1 LVCAFFIFL
10 TMLRIGHRGAKG
22 YVAENTLASFENAIS
37 LGVDGI
43 ELDVHRSVDGQI
55 MVIHD
60 ETIDRTTSAK
70 GFVIDFTA
78 AELIEFGIPTL
89 TNVIDAVKRRC
100 FVNIEIKAE
109 ATAQVVVRLIED
121 YVINKG
127 HQYDDFIISC
137 FDWEVL
143 KAVKLLN
150 PLVRLGVLTY
160 DNVDNALAFAKQNQA
175 FSINPYFGLLTSENV
190 KLIQKEGFQVHTW
203 TVNTQADIE
212 FVKSL
217 QVEGIISDF
226 PDRL

>member
-1 LVCAFFIFL
+1 MVCAFFIFL

-22 YVAENTLASFENAIS
+22 YVAENTLASFEKAI
-37 LGVDGI
+37 LLDVDGI
-43 ELDVHRSVDGQI
+43 ELDVHRSFDGQI
-55 MVIHD
+55 VVIHD
-60 ETIDRTTSAK
+60 ETIDRTTSGK
-70 GFVIDFTA
+70 GLVSGFTA
-78 AELIEFGIPTL
+78 AELSKFGIPTL
-89 TNVIDAVKRRC
+89 TTVIDTLKRRC
-100 FVNIEIKAE
+100 FINIEIKAE

-121 YVINKG
+121 YVTNKG

-150 PLVRLGVLTY
+150 PLVRLGVLTH
-160 DNVDNALAFAKQNQA
+160 DNVDNALAFAKQNQV

-203 TVNTQADIE
+203 TVNTQVDID

-217 QVEGIISDF
+217 RVEGIISDF